1 MVAPSVLGLS
11 YKITKDLNGID
22 REETWLMIP
31 YRILKMFNFNG
42 KTGFL
47 ILTGLFIIKKQTFTV
62 FDL

>member
-1 MVAPSVLGLS
+1 
-11 YKITKDLNGID
+11 
-22 REETWLMIP
+22 MIP
-31 YRILKMFNFNG
+31 YRILKMFNG

>member
-1 MVAPSVLGLS
+1 
-11 YKITKDLNGID
+11 
-22 REETWLMIP
+22 MIP

-42 KTGFL
+42 KTEFL